1 MSIELHTPGVDELA
15 ALVAALREW
24 QQDDVPLQFHPGDLG
39 WFQRFG
45 AEKTAAATRV
55 WTRGGRIVAMGMADY
70 PDLIRMTTAPDLSAD
85 KKLARQ
91 VASDLSDPQRGIL
104 NDGEVFVE
112 VPNGA
117 LIRDALLET
126 GWQLGEEWTPLTR
139 DLGAAV
145 EEPGLRI
152 EVVGPDQVAD
162 RVAVGRASFDNSTF
176 CDQQWRSMAG
186 GAAYADARCLVG
198 YGERDT
204 AVAMVT
210 VWSAGVGK
218 PGLIEP
224 LGVHRDHRGHGYG
237 RSICYAA
244 AAALQ
249 EMGSSSV
256 QVCTPSSNVVAVA
269 AYVSAGLEKMP
280 LRRDLRRGA
289 LSEATSKV

>member
-1 MSIELHTPGVDELA
+1 MSTVRGREDGSGDPGLDSRRPRCRDGNGRLSGPD
-15 ALVAALREW
+15 
-24 QQDDVPLQFHPGDLG
+24 QDDDST
-39 WFQRFG
+39 G
-45 AEKTAAATRV
+45 AV
-55 WTRGGRIVAMGMADY
+55 RGQADG
-70 PDLIRMTTAPDLSAD
+70 TTSGV
-85 KKLARQ
+85 R
-91 VASDLSDPQRGIL
+91 LSDPQRGIL

-152 EVVGPDQVAD
+152 DVVGPDQLAD

-176 CDQQWRSMAG
+176 CDEQWHSMAG

-198 YGERDT
+198 YGEADT

-210 VWSAGVGK
+210 VWSAGEGK

-249 EMGSSSV
+249 RMGSSSV

-269 AYVSAGLEKMP
+269 AYVSAGFEKMP

-289 LSEATSKV
+289 MSESTSKV